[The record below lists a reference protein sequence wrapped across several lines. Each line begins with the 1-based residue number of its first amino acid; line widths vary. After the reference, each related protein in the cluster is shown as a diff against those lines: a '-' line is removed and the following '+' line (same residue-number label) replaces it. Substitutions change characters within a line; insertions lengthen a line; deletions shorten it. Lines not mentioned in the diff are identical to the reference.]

1 MTYLR
6 IAAAMRPFKNW
17 YDVSDAV
24 IMHIRPDMITALYQH
39 IIRADPDN
47 VQIDYVLRT
56 NDPCIQS
63 VWYLQQS
70 TYILLRKE
78 IEGEFGITPISAN
91 IDWDEGNDTD

>member
-17 YDVSDAV
+17 YDVPDAV
-24 IMHIRPDMITALYQH
+24 IMHIKPDNITSLYQH

-47 VQIDYVLRT
+47 VQIDYILRT
-56 NDPCIQS
+56 NDPYIQS

-78 IEGEFGITPISAN
+78 IESELGVTPISAN